1 MPVETTDDKL
11 WEGSVRTR
19 AVVSVAVAA
28 LVLFGTTACNFVAP
42 QATTESYAPSD
53 GTETTVG
60 DLKVLNA
67 IVLTEDGEQASLVAS
82 VVNSSNSSVQLNLQY
97 ESGSQKVDQKLSV
110 RAGQTQNIGGE
121 DGTEIVFENI
131 DAKPGD
137 LFPVYLQYGDF
148 EGKQLLV
155 PVLDGTLPEYEALL
169 P

>member
-1 MPVETTDDKL
+1 
-11 WEGSVRTR
+11 
-19 AVVSVAVAA
+19 
-28 LVLFGTTACNFVAP
+28 LVLLGTTACNFVAP
-42 QATTESYAPSD
+42 QATTKSYAPSD

-67 IVLTEDGEQASLVAS
+67 LVLSEGGDEANLVAS
-82 VVNSSNSSVQLNLQY
+82 VVNNTWSRVQLKLQY
-97 ESGSQKVDQKLSV
+97 EAGGQKVDQKLTIGA
-110 RAGQTQNIGGE
+110 RETQRFGGE
-121 DGTEIVFENI
+121 DGVQVTFEKI

-137 LFPVYLQYGDF
+137 LLPVYLQYGDV